1 MCLFA
6 GLDENESDINAALQQ
21 LEDTFD
27 TRSEASD
34 TSEKDNTEKRRKKVT
49 AHNNDSSMSSVSS
62 GGSSPKAK
70 RPRHK
75 SGENVKSGSNNGEVI
90 GNSNNNKKRG
100 GSTSPEVKKA
110 GERGSAGKS
119 SYDYMTKLTYLFRDA
134 RFFVIKSNNAE
145 NVTLSKTKNV
155 WATLPQNE
163 ANLNRAFKECRNV
176 LLIFSVK
183 ESGKFAGF
191 SRMSC
196 ESKRSGPNVDWVL
209 PPGISAKA
217 LGGVFEID
225 WVCKKELSFTCTTH
239 LYNPWN
245 EGKPVKIGR
254 DGQEIEPKVAQEL
267 CKLFPEDDAIE
278 LLPILKKAKESGR
291 ILREKGV
298 KPVVNRRPPMSR
310 QNSTRGGRD
319 GRGASMMM
327 RGRRKF
333 IPGGHKRLMNGP
345 GQGGPPFKKP
355 MMGGGGGL
363 YGSRDNRMPGG
374 GGGGK
379 LPRYPSTTAAAE
391 AYVAD
396 YMRQMQHHQLPPM
409 PYAPPPGFPQLL
421 EALPPPLPRYY
432 DGHLSSDYHSA
443 SMPGSV
449 RPPPPPSFFTSKS
462 AAQDHRAGSDHR
474 SSQHHRNNDYNNHNN
489 HRSDKERD
497 RIPGQKRKIE
507 RSGGNDWNH
516 RGGDRGDNKSR
527 NYRGRR

>member
-1 MCLFA
+1 MDSTTIML
-6 GLDENESDINAALQQ
+6 GLDENEQDINAALQQ

-34 TSEKDNTEKRRKKVT
+34 TSEKGATKSSSEKRKNKGN
-49 AHNNDSSMSSVSS
+49 HNNDSSMSSVSS

-70 RPRHK
+70 RQRHK
-75 SGENVKSGSNNGEVI
+75 SSSESKGNGDI
-90 GNSNNNKKRG
+90 GNSKKR
-100 GSTSPEVKKA
+100 SESPEAKKQSA
-110 GERGSAGKS
+110 ERGSASKS

-134 RFFVIKSNNAE
+134 RFFVIKSNNAD

-191 SRMSC
+191 ARMSC
-196 ESKRSGPNVDWVL
+196 ESKRSGQNVDWVL

-291 ILREKGV
+291 ILREKGI
-298 KPVVNRRPPMSR
+298 KPNVNRRPPMSSSR
-310 QNSTRGGRD
+310 SNSSRGGRD
-319 GRGASMMM
+319 ARSMMMM

-333 IPGGHKRLMNGP
+333 IPGGKRSLNGP
-345 GQGGPPFKKP
+345 PGGPPFKKP
-355 MMGGGGGL
+355 MMHP
-363 YGSRDNRMPGG
+363 YSRDGRLP
-374 GGGGK
+374 GK

-421 EALPPPLPRYY
+421 DALPPPLPRYY
-432 DGHLSSDYHSA
+432 DGSLSSDYHS
-443 SMPGSV
+443 STMPGAV
-449 RPPPPPSFFTSKS
+449 RPPPPPAFFSSKS
-462 AAQDHRAGSDHR
+462 SADHR
-474 SSQHHRNNDYNNHNN
+474 SDRSQHHRNNDYNN
-489 HRSDKERD
+489 RSDKERNND
-497 RIPGQKRKIE
+497 RIPGQKRKID
-507 RSGGNDWNH
+507 RNSGNDWNH
-516 RGGDRGDNKSR
+516 RGSDRGDNKSR
-527 NYRGRR
+527 NFRGRR

>member
-34 TSEKDNTEKRRKKVT
+34 TSEKETTEKRRKKQVN
-49 AHNNDSSMSSVSS
+49 HNNDSSMSSVSS

-70 RPRHK
+70 RQRHK
-75 SGENVKSGSNNGEVI
+75 SGVENNKSGSNGEVASA
-90 GNSNNNKKRG
+90 GKKR
-100 GSTSPEVKKA
+100 STSPEAKKP

-191 SRMSC
+191 ARMSC

-291 ILREKGV
+291 ILREKGI
-298 KPVVNRRPPMSR
+298 KPVLNRRPPMSR
-310 QNSTRGGRD
+310 QNSSRGGRD

-333 IPGGHKRLMNGP
+333 IPGGKRPLNGP
-345 GQGGPPFKKP
+345 QGVPPFKKP
-355 MMGGGGGL
+355 MMSP
-363 YGSRDNRMPGG
+363 YSRDGRMP
-374 GGGGK
+374 GK

-432 DGHLSSDYHSA
+432 DGSLPSDYHSS
-443 SMPGSV
+443 SMPGAV
-449 RPPPPPSFFTSKS
+449 RPPPPPAFFTSKS
-462 AAQDHRAGSDHR
+462 SVDHR
-474 SSQHHRNNDYNNHNN
+474 SGNDHRSQHHRNNDYNNHSNN
-489 HRSDKERD
+489 HRSDKERNND

-516 RGGDRGDNKSR
+516 RSDRGDNKSR

>member
-1 MCLFA
+1 MKRNKNKVNQN
-6 GLDENESDINAALQQ
+6 NE
-21 LEDTFD
+21 
-27 TRSEASD
+27 
-34 TSEKDNTEKRRKKVT
+34 
-49 AHNNDSSMSSVSS
+49 SSMSSVSS

-70 RPRHK
+70 RQRHK
-75 SGENVKSGSNNGEVI
+75 SE
-90 GNSNNNKKRG
+90 NNKAG
-100 GSTSPEVKKA
+100 GNGDVAAGKKPARSTSPEAKKP
-110 GERGSAGKS
+110 GESRSAGKS

-176 LLIFSVK
+176 MLIFSVK

-191 SRMSC
+191 ARMSC
-196 ESKRSGPNVDWVL
+196 ESKRSGPTVDWVL

-291 ILREKGV
+291 ILREKGI

-310 QNSTRGGRD
+310 QNSSRGGRD
-319 GRGASMMM
+319 GRSASMMM

-333 IPGGHKRLMNGP
+333 IPGGKRPMNGP
-345 GQGGPPFKKP
+345 QGGPPFKKP
-355 MMGGGGGL
+355 MMSP
-363 YGSRDNRMPGG
+363 YSRDGRMP
-374 GGGGK
+374 GK

-432 DGHLSSDYHSA
+432 DGGLPSDYHSS
-443 SMPGSV
+443 SMPGGV
-449 RPPPPPSFFTSKS
+449 RPPPPPAFFTSKNS
-462 AAQDHRAGSDHR
+462 ADHRSGSDHR
-474 SSQHHRNNDYNNHNN
+474 SQHHRNNDYNNHSNN
-489 HRSDKERD
+489 HRSDKERNND

-507 RSGGNDWNH
+507 RSGNDWNH
-516 RGGDRGDNKSR
+516 RSERGDNKSR